1 MVPNC
6 GIQVHFSERRGRECV
21 IPAPKGRLAVQTL
34 RQQSF
39 QVAGPKLFNC
49 LPAYLRNMKKSS
61 DFKEKLDL
69 YLATLPDQP
78 LIGDLV
84 PNICSQT
91 TAKPSN
97 SLVDVILHT
106 KRIYGGG

>member
-1 MVPNC
+1 
-6 GIQVHFSERRGRECV
+6 
-21 IPAPKGRLAVQTL
+21 
-34 RQQSF
+34 
-39 QVAGPKLFNC
+39 
-49 LPAYLRNMKKSS
+49 MKKSS